1 METMNDER
9 KGKPSASGMQ
19 RIMECAAC
27 LPLTNQLRRE
37 GKLPEDKGS
46 DEASFGTAVHEILA
60 LLALG
65 VMTVGF
71 DQKHVEAALPLWDQ
85 AQRFRPDGDA
95 RLIVEKRLWFDCGD
109 FSGMFD
115 LVWLMDECAVLID
128 YKTLHGN
135 HPPAHSN
142 WQLKTGAVL
151 LRQNYGV
158 SSVTAVL
165 LQTMK
170 APSVA
175 EWSEIDIEDFEAEI
189 QGRLWNR
196 DRDPWRAGFN
206 PNPNLCP
213 HCPARLSCPAHHHLI
228 GQAMATEAITTATT
242 PRLSEF
248 LRACEVVEIHKKAA
262 LAEMERRLLMGETD
276 GHFALAPG
284 KTMRK
289 ITSVPTLVN
298 RLIAEGVPMK
308 DALSA
313 MSMSVGDAEK
323 LLKSATGLKGGE
335 FAEKMREISEGCI
348 EKPEPELK
356 LKRI

>member
-1 METMNDER
+1 MTDER

-27 LPLTNQLRRE
+27 LPLTNQLRRD
-37 GKLPEDKGS
+37 GKLPEDQGS
-46 DEASFGTAVHEILA
+46 DDANFGTAVHAVLA
-60 LLALG
+60 SLAMG
-65 VMTVGF
+65 E
-71 DQKHVEAALPLWDQ
+71 DISRHAPEHIAAALPLWDQ
-85 AQRFRPDGDA
+85 AQRFRPGGDA
-95 RLIVEKRLWFDCGD
+95 RLIVEKRLWSNLGE

-115 LVWLMDECAVLID
+115 LVWLIKRSAVLID

-135 HPPAHSN
+135 HPPANIN

-151 LRQNYGV
+151 LRQNCGV
-158 SSVTAVL
+158 TNVTAVL

-175 EWSEIDIEDFEAEI
+175 EWNELDIEEFEDEI
-189 QGRLWNR
+189 QQRVWRGNPE
-196 DRDPWRAGFN
+196 PWRAGFN
-206 PNPNLCP
+206 PQPDLCAY
-213 HCPARLSCPAHHHLI
+213 CPARLSCPAHHHMI
-228 GQAMATEAITTATT
+228 GQAMATDAITTATT

-248 LRACEVVEIHKKAA
+248 LRACEVVEIHRKAA
-262 LAEMERRLLMGETD
+262 FAEMERRLKDGETD
-276 GHFALAPG
+276 DHFALAPG
-284 KTMRK
+284 TTKRK

-308 DALSA
+308 DALAA
-313 MSMSVGDAEK
+313 MSMTMGDAEK

-356 LKRI
+356 LKRL

>member
-1 METMNDER
+1 MNDER

-46 DEASFGTAVHEILA
+46 DDASFGTAVHAVLA
-60 LLALG
+60 SIAMG
-65 VMTVGF
+65 E
-71 DQKHVEAALPLWDQ
+71 DIRRHAPEHVEAAWPLWDQ
-85 AQRFRPDGDA
+85 ARRFRPDGNP
-95 RLIVEKRLWFDCGD
+95 RLIVEKRLWSNLGE

-115 LVWLMDECAVLID
+115 LVWLMDESAVLID

-135 HPPAHSN
+135 HPPAHIN

-175 EWSEIDIEDFEAEI
+175 EWNEIDIEEFEDEI
-189 QGRLWNR
+189 QQRVWRGNP
-196 DRDPWRAGFN
+196 DPWWAGFN
-206 PNPNLCP
+206 PHPDLCNY
-213 HCPARLSCPAHHHLI
+213 CPARLSCPAHHHMI

-248 LRACEVVEIHKKAA
+248 LRACEVVEIHRKAA

-284 KTMRK
+284 TTKRK

-308 DALSA
+308 DALAA
-313 MSMSVGDAEK
+313 MSMTMGDAEK

-335 FAEKMREISEGCI
+335 FAEKMKEISEGCI

-356 LKRI
+356 LKRL

>member
-1 METMNDER
+1 METMTDER

-27 LPLTNQLRRE
+27 LPLTNQLRRD

-46 DEASFGTAVHEILA
+46 DEASFGTAVHAVLESLA
-60 LLALG
+60 FGYGITHHAPE
-65 VMTVGF
+65 
-71 DQKHVEAALPLWDQ
+71 HIEAAMPLWDQ
-85 AQRFRPDGDA
+85 AHRFRPDGNP
-95 RLIVEKRLWFDCGD
+95 RLIVEERIWSSCGD

-115 LVWLMDECAVLID
+115 LVWIIKGSAVLID

-135 HPPAHSN
+135 HPPAHIN

-158 SSVTAVL
+158 SNVTAVL

-175 EWSEIDIEDFEAEI
+175 EWNEIDIEEFEDEI
-189 QGRLWNR
+189 QQRVWRGN
-196 DRDPWRAGFN
+196 RDPWSNGFN
-206 PNPNLCP
+206 PHPNLCP
-213 HCPARLSCPAHHHLI
+213 HCPARLSCPAHHHMI
-228 GQAMATEAITTATT
+228 GQAMATDAITTATT

-276 GHFALAPG
+276 GNFTLAPG
-284 KTMRK
+284 TTKRK

-313 MSMSVGDAEK
+313 MSMTLGDAEA

>member
-1 METMNDER
+1 MTDER

-46 DEASFGTAVHEILA
+46 DEANFGTAVHAVLA
-60 LLALG
+60 SLALG
-65 VMTVGF
+65 EDVSHYPV
-71 DQKHVEAALPLWDQ
+71 DHVAAALPLWDQ
-85 AQRFRPDGDA
+85 AQRFRPGGDA
-95 RLIVEKRLWFDCGD
+95 RLVVEKRLWSSCGD

-115 LVWLMDECAVLID
+115 LVWLMDDAAVLID

-175 EWSEIDIEDFEAEI
+175 EWNEFDIEEFEAEI
-189 QGRLWNR
+189 QVRLWDR

-228 GQAMATEAITTATT
+228 GQAMAADAITTATT

-248 LRACEVVEIHKKAA
+248 LRACEVVEIHRKAA
-262 LAEMERRLLMGETD
+262 LAEMEQRLLMGETD

-313 MSMSVGDAEK
+313 MSMTMGDAEK
-323 LLKSATGLKGGE
+323 LLKKATGLKSGE

>member
-1 METMNDER
+1 MTDER

-37 GKLPEDKGS
+37 GKLPEDKGG
-46 DEASFGTAVHEILA
+46 DEARFGTGVHEILE

-65 VMTVGF
+65 VMPVGF
-71 DQKHVEAALPLWDQ
+71 DPKQVEVAMPLWEQ
-85 AQRFRPDGDA
+85 AQKFEPEYQA
-95 RLIVEKRLWFDCGD
+95 ATAVEERIWSSCGD

-115 LVWLMDECAVLID
+115 LVWIGVESAVLID

-135 HPPAHSN
+135 HPPANIN

-158 SSVTAVL
+158 TNVTAVL

-175 EWSEIDIEDFEAEI
+175 EWNEMDIDEFESEI
-189 QGRLWNR
+189 QQRVWRGN
-196 DRDPWRAGFN
+196 RDPWMNGFN
-206 PNPNLCP
+206 PHPDLCNY
-213 HCPARLSCPAHHHLI
+213 CPARLSCPAHHSMI
-228 GQAMATEAITTATT
+228 GQAMETDAITTAQT

-248 LRACEVVEIHKKAA
+248 LRACEVVEIHRKAA
-262 LAEMERRLLMGETD
+262 LAEMERRLKSGETD
-276 GHFALAPG
+276 DHFTLAPG
-284 KTMRK
+284 TTRRK

-308 DALSA
+308 DALAA
-313 MSMSVGDAEK
+313 MSMSPGDAEK

-335 FAEKMREISEGCI
+335 FADKMRDISQGCI

>member
-1 METMNDER
+1 MTDER

-46 DEASFGTAVHEILA
+46 DQANFGTAVHEILE

-65 VMTVGF
+65 VMPVGF
-71 DQKHVEAALPLWDQ
+71 DQKHIEAAMPLWDQ
-85 AQRFRPDGDA
+85 AQKFEPDYQA
-95 RLIVEKRLWFDCGD
+95 ATAVEERIWSNCGE

-115 LVWLMDECAVLID
+115 LVWIGFESAVLLD

-135 HPPAHSN
+135 HPPANIN

-158 SSVTAVL
+158 SSVKAVL

-175 EWSEIDIEDFEAEI
+175 EWNEIDIEEFESEI

-213 HCPARLSCPAHHHLI
+213 HCPASLSCPAHHHLI
-228 GQAMATEAITTATT
+228 GQAMATDAITTATT

-248 LRACEVVEIHKKAA
+248 LRACEVVDMHKKAA
-262 LAEMERRLLMGETD
+262 LAEMEHRLFMGETD
-276 GHFALAPG
+276 IHFTLAFG
-284 KTMRK
+284 ATKRK

-298 RLIAEGVPMK
+298 RLIGEGVPMK
-308 DALSA
+308 SALSA
-313 MSMSVGDAEK
+313 MSMSLGDAES
-323 LLKSATGLKGGE
+323 LLKKATGLKGSE

>member
-1 METMNDER
+1 MTDQR

-46 DEASFGTAVHEILA
+46 DQANFGTAVHEILE

-65 VMTVGF
+65 VMPVGF
-71 DQKHVEAALPLWDQ
+71 DQKHIEAAMPLWDQ
-85 AQRFRPDGDA
+85 AQKFEPDYQA
-95 RLIVEKRLWFDCGD
+95 ATAVEERIWANCGEL
-109 FSGMFD
+109 SGMFD
-115 LVWLMDECAVLID
+115 LVWIGFESAVLID

-135 HPPAHSN
+135 HPPAHIN

-151 LRQNYGV
+151 LRQNYNV

-175 EWSEIDIEDFEAEI
+175 EWNELEIEGFENEIDE
-189 QGRLWNR
+189 RLWHRNG
-196 DRDPWRAGFN
+196 DPWRAGFN

-213 HCPARLSCPAHHHLI
+213 HCPARLSCPAHHHMI
-228 GQAMATEAITTATT
+228 GQAMATDAITTATT

-248 LRACEVVEIHKKAA
+248 LRACEVVDIHKKAA
-262 LAEMERRLLMGETD
+262 LAEMERRLKDGETD
-276 GHFALAPG
+276 DHFTLAPG
-284 KTMRK
+284 TTKRK

-313 MSMSVGDAEK
+313 MSMSLGDAEK

-335 FAEKMREISEGCI
+335 FADKMREISEGCI

>member
-1 METMNDER
+1 MTDER

-19 RIMECAAC
+19 RIMKCEAC
-27 LPLTNQLRRE
+27 QPLSNQLRLD
-37 GKLPEDKGS
+37 GKLPEDTPS
-46 DEASFGTAVHEILA
+46 DDANFGTAVHAVLA
-60 LLALG
+60 SLALG
-65 VMTVGF
+65 EDVCHYPRQI
-71 DQKHVEAALPLWDQ
+71 DAACQLWDQ
-85 AQRFRPDGDA
+85 AQRFQPDGDA
-95 RLIVEKRLWFDCGD
+95 RLVVEKRIWSHCGD

-115 LVWLMDECAVLID
+115 LVWLMDESAVLID

-135 HPPAHSN
+135 HPPAHIN

-158 SSVTAVL
+158 SSVKAVL

-175 EWSEIDIEDFEAEI
+175 EWDELEIEEFEEEI
-189 QGRLWNR
+189 QQRVWRR

-206 PNPNLCP
+206 PHPDLCP
-213 HCPARLSCPAHHHLI
+213 HCPARLSCPAHHHMI
-228 GQAMATEAITTATT
+228 GQAMATDAITTATT
-242 PRLSEF
+242 ARLSEF
-248 LRACEVVEIHKKAA
+248 LRACEVVDVHKKAA
-262 LAEMERRLLMGETD
+262 LAEMERRLKDGETD
-276 GHFALAPG
+276 DHFTLAPG
-284 KTMRK
+284 TTKRK

-313 MSMSVGDAEK
+313 MSMSLGDAEA

>member
-1 METMNDER
+1 MTDQR

-27 LPLTNQLRRE
+27 LPLTNQLRHE
-37 GKLPEDKGS
+37 GKLPEDQGS
-46 DEASFGTAVHEILA
+46 DDANFGTAVHAVLA
-60 LLALG
+60 SLA
-65 VMTVGF
+65 MTEYIS
-71 DQKHVEAALPLWDQ
+71 HHAPEHIAAAWPLWDQ
-85 AQRFRPDGDA
+85 ARRFRPDCHA
-95 RLIVEKRLWFDCGD
+95 RLIVEERLWSNCGD

-115 LVWLMDECAVLID
+115 LVWLMDESAVLID

-135 HPPAHSN
+135 HPPARIN

-158 SSVTAVL
+158 SSVKAVL

-175 EWSEIDIEDFEAEI
+175 EWNEIDIEEFEDEI
-189 QGRLWNR
+189 QQRVWRGN
-196 DRDPWRAGFN
+196 RDPWVNGFN
-206 PNPNLCP
+206 PHPDLCAY
-213 HCPARLSCPAHHHLI
+213 CPARLSCPAHHHMI
-228 GQAMATEAITTATT
+228 GQAMEADAITTATT

-248 LRACEVVEIHKKAA
+248 LRACEVVEIHRKAA

-276 GHFALAPG
+276 GHFTLAPG

-298 RLIAEGVPMK
+298 RLIAEGVPMR

-313 MSMSVGDAEK
+313 MSMTMGDAEK
-323 LLKSATGLKGGE
+323 LLKKATGLKSGE

>member
-1 METMNDER
+1 MTEQDQR

-27 LPLTNQLRRE
+27 LPLTNQLRRD

-46 DEASFGTAVHEILA
+46 DEASFGTAVHAVLA
-60 LLALG
+60 SIAMGESPSLYAPE
-65 VMTVGF
+65 
-71 DQKHVEAALPLWDQ
+71 HVAAALPLWDQ
-85 AQRFRPDGDA
+85 AQQFRPGNP
-95 RLIVEKRLWFDCGD
+95 RLIVEERIWSSCGE

-115 LVWLMDECAVLID
+115 LVWLMDDAAVLID
-128 YKTLHGN
+128 YKTLYGN
-135 HPPAHSN
+135 HPPAHIN

-165 LQTMK
+165 IQTMK

-175 EWSEIDIEDFEAEI
+175 DWNELEIDGFENEI
-189 QGRLWNR
+189 DQRLWNR
-196 DRDPWRAGFN
+196 DRVPWRFGFN
-206 PNPNLCP
+206 PHPDLCP
-213 HCPARLSCPAHHHLI
+213 HCPARLSCPAHHQMI
-228 GQAMATEAITTATT
+228 GQAMAETAITTATT

-262 LAEMERRLLMGETD
+262 LAEMERRLKSGETD
-276 GHFALAPG
+276 DHFTLAPG

-308 DALSA
+308 SALSI
-313 MSMSVGDAEK
+313 MSMSLGDAEK

-335 FAEKMREISEGCI
+335 FAEKIREISEGCI